1 MRSYFGFTLNWLG
14 VLLLSMLFFPI
25 NALAQPP
32 VDVQKG
38 PIRLNA
44 ADVLPASLLKG
55 KNYSIGAEV
64 LNHGFINSY
73 VLQSNYGTYQVEST
87 MLLKIR
93 INELYALN
101 HMEAVESSSVFK
113 DALIKGAK
121 APIELAKN
129 LVVEPVDTV
138 TNTVSGIG
146 RWFSDIGRSLVSDDP
161 YQDNALKT
169 AFGYASV
176 KRQFAYL
183 YGIDPYTEFEPVQK
197 QLSKISQVAF
207 TGGLTPRLAFQ
218 AIPDATGTVVR
229 VTSTSESMRQ
239 LVRDKS
245 PGELE
250 KINKQKLLAMGI
262 SDKLASAFLNNRN
275 YSPQDATLLIG
286 ELESMP
292 QIKGRDIFISLA
304 TLANEKSV
312 ARFMLRRAQMI
323 SNYSKTKA
331 PVREIIDING
341 SAVLIKK
348 DGGLVG
354 LAPLDH
360 VAWTTSLMV
369 KMAATKK
376 AMQNSQKFPQKELW
390 FEGTVDP
397 QARRALEADGWV
409 VKQW

>member
-1 MRSYFGFTLNWLG
+1 MRSHSGFALNFLGTL
-14 VLLLSMLFFPI
+14 VLSMLFFPM
-25 NALAQPP
+25 NTSAQSP
-32 VDVQKG
+32 VDVQKR

-44 ADVLPASLLKG
+44 ADVLPTSLLKG
-55 KNYSIGAEV
+55 KNYNIGAEV
-64 LNHGFINSY
+64 LNDGFINSY
-73 VLQSNYGTYQVEST
+73 VLQSNYGKYQIEST

-218 AIPDATGTVVR
+218 AIPDTPGTVVR

-250 KINKQKLLAMGI
+250 KINKQKLLALGI
-262 SDKLASAFLNNRN
+262 TDKLASAFLNNRN

-292 QIKGRDIFISLA
+292 QVKGRDIFISLA

-376 AMQNSQKFPQKELW
+376 AMQGPRNFPQKELW

-397 QARRALEADGWV
+397 QARRALESDGWV